1 MIRLAPRFALLS
13 AVVCL
18 LGLAGCAPVLVGA
31 GAAGALSMSEDRRTS
46 GAQLDDQSI
55 EWRAASRI
63 GDRYSNKVHVN
74 VTSYNRVVLLTGEVP
89 DERTR
94 GEVDKMVREV
104 PSVQATTNELVVAE
118 LTSLGSR
125 TTDSFITSKIKTRF
139 LDAAKFNALQVKV
152 VTEAGV
158 VYLLGTVTDQEAAD
172 AVEIARTTGGV
183 RKVVK
188 LFESCKPTDEICRPV
203 APPPPP
209 KPSRPAR

>member
-1 MIRLAPRFALLS
+1 MRAFAVLAALLPALWLS
-13 AVVCL
+13 
-18 LGLAGCAPVLVGA
+18 GCAPVLVGA
-31 GAAGALSMSEDRRTS
+31 GAAGALSMSEDRRSS

-63 GDRYSNKVHVN
+63 GDRFGSKAHVN
-74 VTSYNRVVLLTGEVP
+74 VTSYNRSVLITGEVP

-94 GEVDKMVREV
+94 GEVDSLVRGV
-104 PSVQATTNELVVAE
+104 PSVQGTTNELVVAE
-118 LTSLGSR
+118 PTSLGSR

-139 LDAAKFNALQVKV
+139 LDAGKFNALHVKV

-158 VYLLGTVTDQEAAD
+158 VYLLGTVTEKEADD

-188 LFESCKPTDEICRPV
+188 MFEYCKATDEVCRV
-203 APPPPP
+203 APPSPPAP
-209 KPSRPAR
+209 KSLRPAS